1 MFAGTLAQ
9 VLSYAA
15 RPKASEN
22 GTSRTLVPMRKL
34 HSNHAEKPAFWSYCW
49 HSGRTDCTGPV
60 PMGARAKKS
69 KN

>member
-1 MFAGTLAQ
+1 MFAGTLAP

-34 HSNHAEKPAFWSYCW
+34 HSNQSKNR
-49 HSGRTDCTGPV
+49 HSGRTDSTGPV
-60 PMGARAKKS
+60 PGGREQKS
-69 KN
+69 QKTDRTIA